1 MKKPLRG
8 TGRGRRPAGRLRLA
22 ALALA
27 SALLL
32 SACAGTESGSVAG
45 EQLSLQFT
53 GPPISMNP
61 AMAGNGGSTMFSALA
76 YDPLIYLSGEGEL
89 VPDLATDWRYLDD
102 TNTVFELKL
111 REGVTFSDGSPLTA
125 KAAAAS
131 MKYFLKAGGGL
142 VGKVG
147 AVESVRATGPMTVR
161 VTYAEPQSDAAS
173 TMTQY
178 YGIGNIIGPAGLAAP
193 QSLLTSS
200 SGTGQY
206 VYDGKASVAGNTYVY
221 RRNPHYFRPEAQHF
235 RSVVIHVIGNANAVL
250 SAARTGQVQYASS
263 GNANTADAAKRAGL
277 TVRTAPFYNWALNLV
292 DREGKVAPPLA
303 DVRVRRAIALAF
315 DRPTMAHGLAGAYA
329 TPSGQMLLPGTDG
342 YDKSL
347 GYGHDVRRARKLL
360 AEAGYPH
367 GFRLTVL
374 TQSLIDPNTN
384 YSQAV
389 AAALE
394 DIGIDVK
401 LQVQTTGIGQFT
413 ADALSKK
420 YAVTLFPNVGT
431 TTAEVAS
438 QVMTGAFNPFG
449 SSDPK
454 LKALLRQAASETDAG
469 ARTELYRKASARF
482 EELTWFVPVFATKN
496 ISYAAENLENIR
508 SSVVNPNPVPTGPRA
523 DLSWRLR

>member
-1 MKKPLRG
+1 MKQPHRG
-8 TGRGRRPAGRLRLA
+8 TGRSRRPAGRSRLA

-32 SACAGTESGSVAG
+32 GACAGTGSGSVAG
-45 EQLSLQFT
+45 KQLSLQFT

-76 YDPLIYLSGEGEL
+76 YDPLVYLSGKGEL
-89 VPDLATDWRYLDD
+89 VPDLATSWRYLDD
-102 TNTVFELKL
+102 TNTVFELTL
-111 REGVTFSDGSPLTA
+111 RDGVTFSDGSSLDA
-125 KAAAAS
+125 EAAAAS
-131 MKYFLKAGGGL
+131 MNYFLKAGGGL

-147 AVESVRATGPMTVR
+147 AVKSIRATGPMTVR
-161 VTYAEPQSDAAS
+161 VTYAEPQSDAAM

-221 RRNPHYFRPEAQHF
+221 KRNPRYFRPKARHF
-235 RSVVIHVIGNANAVL
+235 DSVVIHVIGNANAVL

-292 DREGKVAPPLA
+292 DREGRVAPPLA

-315 DRPTMAHGLAGAYA
+315 DRPTMAKGLAGPYA
-329 TPSGQMLLPGTDG
+329 SPSGQMLLPGTDG
-342 YDKSL
+342 HDPSL
-347 GYGHDVRRARKLL
+347 GYGYDVREAKKLL

-374 TQSLIDPNTN
+374 TQSLIDPNTT

-394 DIGIDVK
+394 DIGIEVTLK
-401 LQVQTTGIGQFT
+401 VQTTGIGQFT

-438 QVMTGAFNPFG
+438 QVMSGAFNPFG
-449 SSDPK
+449 SSDPE
-454 LKALLRQAASETDAG
+454 LKALLGRAAAETDDE
-469 ARTELYRKASARF
+469 ARAELYRKASARF
-482 EELTWFVPVFATKN
+482 QELTWFVPVFATKN
-496 ISYAAENLENIR
+496 ISYATKDLKNIT
-508 SSVVNPNPVPTGPRA
+508 SSVINPNPVPTGPRA